1 MAKQSWKPGNMLY
14 PVPAVLVSC
23 RDKEGNDNVFTV
35 AWAGTICSD
44 PVILSISVRKERYS
58 YPMIKECGEF
68 VINLPDEKMARAL
81 DFCGCTT
88 GAKLDKFKECSLTPE
103 KSLTVKAPSVLEAP
117 VSIECKIKQ
126 MLELGSHD
134 MFIAEVTAVRVDEKF
149 MDEKGAF
156 HMDDVKLI
164 AYEHGTYRK
173 LGDKLGKFGFS
184 VKKK

>member
-1 MAKQSWKPGNMLY
+1 
-14 PVPAVLVSC
+14 
-23 RDKEGNDNVFTV
+23 
-35 AWAGTICSD
+35 
-44 PVILSISVRKERYS
+44 
-58 YPMIKECGEF
+58 
-68 VINLPDEKMARAL
+68 
-81 DFCGCTT
+81 
-88 GAKLDKFKECSLTPE
+88 
-103 KSLTVKAPSVLEAP
+103 
-117 VSIECKIKQ
+117 